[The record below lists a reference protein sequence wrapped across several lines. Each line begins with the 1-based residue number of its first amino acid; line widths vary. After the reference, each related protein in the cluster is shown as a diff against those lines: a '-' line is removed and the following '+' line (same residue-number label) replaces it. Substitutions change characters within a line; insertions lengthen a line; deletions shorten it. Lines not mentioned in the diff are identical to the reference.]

1 MEVNNI
7 TEIQHILYI
16 NLDNRTDRR
25 EKVVN
30 ELAEVGFLNKSIE
43 RFSAIKMSTPAIGC
57 SISHLKCLEK
67 AKSLG
72 WDHVLI
78 VEDDIH
84 FTDPALFKTQFN
96 KLLSSNLNYD
106 VIMLGGNNAG
116 AYKII
121 EDYAVKVT
129 RCLTTTGYL
138 VKSNYYDTLIHN
150 YRNGIQF
157 FLQFTNLPHKYA
169 IDTYWNSLQQKDNW
183 YVVYPL
189 CVSQHVSYSDIENR
203 MVNYDNYMLI
213 LDKSQFFKK

>member
-1 MEVNNI
+1 MAVNNI

-16 NLDNRTDRR
+16 NLDHRTDRR
-25 EKVVN
+25 EQVVN

-43 RFSAIKMSTPAIGC
+43 RFSAIKMSAPAIGC

-67 AKSLG
+67 AKRLG

-116 AYKII
+116 SYQII
-121 EDYAVKVT
+121 GDYAVKIT

-157 FLQFTNLPHKYA
+157 FLQFTNLPQKYA
-169 IDTYWNSLQQKDNW
+169 IDTYWNLLQQKDNW

-189 CVSQHVSYSDIENR
+189 CVSQHASFSDIENR
-203 MVNYDNYMLI
+203 IVNYDKYMLI
-213 LDKSQFFKK
+213 LDKSHLFKK